1 MEASISSEINNFL
14 NQEKGNVGSTLE
26 DYVISYI
33 HFDVPNGLRE
43 ESNLM
48 RLVDVTNTSD
58 ESQVILDED
67 GDIVIKRVSGSKN
80 NVEAR
85 LLLEHQNTTNL
96 ANVGRQLWRGALCL
110 ADYLFELF
118 DKNMIDEFG
127 NDEAWLEI
135 GAGTGLLAIVS
146 YIVKQKQNSTAS
158 HIFVTDLVDVLP
170 LTKSNVKRN
179 LVETSD
185 NLSFVS
191 LDVTENKIPKG
202 IFNEKISLLLAADVI
217 YDDSIT
223 DGIIK
228 TLQSLITQQHNL
240 KAMKTRRLL
249 TCLFS
254 IEKRINFTIHNLN
267 ACAPAFDYF
276 IDRLEELDK
285 KLQQFNV
292 KLSISYITLDEKNQ
306 WFCYERCKDVVI
318 VKIDVLRSFES

>member
-1 MEASISSEINNFL
+1 MDASISSEINNFL
-14 NQEKGNVGSTLE
+14 IQEKGNVGSTLE

-48 RLVDVTNTSD
+48 RFVDKTNSSD
-58 ESQVILDED
+58 KSQVILDED
-67 GDIVIKRVSGSKN
+67 GDVVIKRGSESKY

-118 DKNMIDEFG
+118 DTNMIDEIG

-146 YIVKQKQNSTAS
+146 YIVKQKHNSTAS
-158 HIFVTDLVDVLP
+158 HTFVTDLIDVLP
-170 LTKSNVKRN
+170 LTISNVKRN

-185 NLSFVS
+185 ALSFVS
-191 LDVTENKIPKG
+191 LDVTENKIPRD
-202 IFNEKISLLLAADVI
+202 IINEEISLVLAADII

-223 DGIIK
+223 DGIIQ
-228 TLQSLITQQHNL
+228 TLQNLITQQYNL
-240 KAMKTRRLL
+240 KAMKTQKLF

-254 IEKRINFTIHNLN
+254 IEKRINFTIRNLN

-276 IDRLEELDK
+276 IDQLEELAK
-285 KLQQFNV
+285 NLNNV
-292 KLSISYITLDEKNQ
+292 M
-306 WFCYERCKDVVI
+306 
-318 VKIDVLRSFES
+318 